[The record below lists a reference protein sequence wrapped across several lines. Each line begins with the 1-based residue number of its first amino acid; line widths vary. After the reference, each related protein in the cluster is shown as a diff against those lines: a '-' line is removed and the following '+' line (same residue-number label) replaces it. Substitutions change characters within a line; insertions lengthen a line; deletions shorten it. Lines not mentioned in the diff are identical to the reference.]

1 MQHSNIGG
9 MQDFRRYQDG
19 ERHIKAVR
27 GAKRFF
33 IVIGL
38 LVLLALAS
46 MTVSSQIDWG
56 RQFNSQLS
64 AAFNRLGMKNMLK
77 KIKSGTDPAYVEA
90 SCQAMFTSNYGGW
103 WNRYWSLND
112 NYFKQCLNWFGRA
125 GKLLR
130 QLEWARSKDD
140 ARSKAYQAANAV
152 CYTKYALT
160 RGNWGAYSRCRNYA
174 YNQLSRI

>member
-1 MQHSNIGG
+1 
-9 MQDFRRYQDG
+9 
-19 ERHIKAVR
+19 
-27 GAKRFF
+27 
-33 IVIGL
+33 
-38 LVLLALAS
+38 
-46 MTVSSQIDWG
+46 
-56 RQFNSQLS
+56 
-64 AAFNRLGMKNMLK
+64 
-77 KIKSGTDPAYVEA
+77 
-90 SCQAMFTSNYGGW
+90 MFTSNYGGW
-103 WNRYWSLND
+103 WNGYWSLND